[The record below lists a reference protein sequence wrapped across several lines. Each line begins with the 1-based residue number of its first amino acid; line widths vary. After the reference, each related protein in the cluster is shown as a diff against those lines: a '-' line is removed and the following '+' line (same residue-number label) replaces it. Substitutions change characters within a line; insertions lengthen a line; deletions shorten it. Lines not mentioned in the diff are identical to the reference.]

1 MGSMGFTASLAFE
14 RAIPH
19 PSTYSGSRATVIE
32 SEISKKKCFFETPCR
47 FLPHVNKRTLS
58 NIRLKNVLK
67 EVKIKKSTVYT
78 GV

>member
-32 SEISKKKCFFETPCR
+32 SEISKKNAFLKHLVGFFR
-47 FLPHVNKRTLS
+47 ML
-58 NIRLKNVLK
+58 INVR
-67 EVKIKKSTVYT
+67 
-78 GV
+78 